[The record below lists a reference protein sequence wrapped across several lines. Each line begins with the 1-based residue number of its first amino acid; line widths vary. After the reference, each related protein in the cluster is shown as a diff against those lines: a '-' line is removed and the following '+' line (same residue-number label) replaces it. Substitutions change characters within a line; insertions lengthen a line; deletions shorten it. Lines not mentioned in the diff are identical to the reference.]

1 MKDDNLLLEL
11 EKKEKKGIEGELKIF
26 LDKDNVPVKMD
37 MNVSFK
43 LKKEDVDFKIT
54 GNRKLSEKAG
64 EEVKVPIYNEEYHRR
79 TLDAAVNIMK
89 GIKNDKK

>member
-1 MKDDNLLLEL
+1 M
-11 EKKEKKGIEGELKIF
+11 KIF

-43 LKKEDVDFKIT
+43 LKKEDVGFQIT
-54 GNRKLSEKAG
+54 GNRKLSDKAA